1 MEFTPKQPACQSD
14 PMPFVLSHAAPLVQ
28 DLSHHLIENHIQIH
42 VVGSNATALA
52 NWGVAICRLWGMPVG
67 MTLAGIGQ
75 TYLFRKSGSV
85 WLGAFTM
92 GIVCCLAASLY
103 GQFRIM

>member
-1 MEFTPKQPACQSD
+1 MIAVVFNSL
-14 PMPFVLSHAAPLVQ
+14 LSMIMITALV
-28 DLSHHLIENHIQIH
+28 LIENHIQIH

-52 NWGVAICRLWGMPVG
+52 NWGRLWGMPVG

-92 GIVCCLAASLY
+92 GIVCCLAAPLY

>member
-1 MEFTPKQPACQSD
+1 
-14 PMPFVLSHAAPLVQ
+14 
-28 DLSHHLIENHIQIH
+28 
-42 VVGSNATALA
+42 
-52 NWGVAICRLWGMPVG
+52 MPVG

-92 GIVCCLAASLY
+92 GIVCCLAAPLY

>member
-1 MEFTPKQPACQSD
+1 
-14 PMPFVLSHAAPLVQ
+14 
-28 DLSHHLIENHIQIH
+28 
-42 VVGSNATALA
+42 
-52 NWGVAICRLWGMPVG
+52 MPVG